1 MGRGGMEMGQG
12 LWWGQSCPWL
22 YVPLGGGGGGT
33 AGAPMAV
40 FPAGPSHW
48 KELKATCGG
57 DKQSPVNIDRRWLQ
71 RDSGLGDIIFEG
83 YDQAPPGKWRLL
95 NDGHTVMLSL
105 ESEPGTEH
113 IAISGGGL
121 PGRYRALQLHFHWG
135 SPSTNGSEHTVDGQ
149 QLPMELHIVHINIKY
164 RTLGEAKGHP
174 SGLAVL
180 AAGPTHSLQVSE
192 APNSNYNTIIGG
204 LRNISHAG
212 QAVDLAS
219 TFRLG
224 TLLPHVAQL
233 SRYYRYQG
241 SLTTPDCSE
250 AVIWTLFEE
259 PVGISREQVTGFLSP
274 AAVGWKGPSGAAP
287 LKMTNNFRPP
297 QPLHSRKVF
306 SSRDATA
313 SSGCPHCPLA
323 LLLLLPLLGPFSS
336 SP

>member
-1 MGRGGMEMGQG
+1 MG
-12 LWWGQSCPWL
+12 WWDTSGAEQPWAAATLLTPLPAQRRASCPCTDSSE
-22 YVPLGGGGGGT
+22 VGGKRLHV
-33 AGAPMAV
+33 ALLRAV
-40 FPAGPSHW
+40 HW

-95 NDGHTVMLSL
+95 NDGHT
-105 ESEPGTEH
+105 
-113 IAISGGGL
+113 GGCSAPARAQL
-121 PGRYRALQLHFHWG
+121 CRYRALQLHFHWG

-180 AAGPTHSLQVSE
+180 GCFFQVGCKS
-192 APNSNYNTIIGG
+192 PNSNYNTIIGG

-259 PVGISREQVTGFLSP
+259 PLQAFVSTVHFP
-274 AAVGWKGPSGAAP
+274 ASGAAP